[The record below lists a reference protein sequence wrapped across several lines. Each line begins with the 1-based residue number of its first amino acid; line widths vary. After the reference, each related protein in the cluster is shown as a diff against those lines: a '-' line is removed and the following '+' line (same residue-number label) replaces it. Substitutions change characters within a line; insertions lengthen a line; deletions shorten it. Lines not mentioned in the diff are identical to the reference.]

1 MYTGQQQITGGTA
14 RRWSTMKQEDK
25 NMPKPQSV
33 LLAPLDP
40 VHDVG
45 LKLIRRKLLDR
56 GHNVTL
62 LPPDLSPEEIVAR
75 ATEQKPDFL
84 MVSRALSYGTSE
96 LLAKFADLC
105 DASGLRETTKLV
117 VGGLSMRPEMA
128 QELGFDAGFGP
139 DTPVEAS
146 VAYVEGKEIKLTGG
160 SRPEAKVHLTE
171 GFTYRFLDKEI
182 GDLCTQI
189 AQGLIDWADKH
200 TSPGI
205 ERAYL
210 RLKLEDARRRG
221 ATKELETLRSKYAAL
236 TSGEVKRWYLTGEPV
251 SHTRPL
257 TEKEVKE
264 IGLLRDKAKRM
275 VCPGTQDILNDYNV
289 FVQYGTGCPEFD
301 AYHSNMCIAWGARG
315 VIHFDPSWGARTEGL
330 LEQAWSHQQDG
341 TVLTL
346 DNLRLI
352 KEALLPGTMWQVR
365 AHRGLNTPETVVL
378 AHLSGADLTKINIVY
393 GSLGAGTDP
402 ERLAVDGVES
412 MKLAAKYNLP
422 YDVVTNEELCGVPA
436 AKAFAGMLIV
446 ATTGVL
452 LGGRPLL
459 QPLFANSPEAIIT
472 GVTEDNFVDFNV
484 AKMRALSSIID
495 APIWPG
501 APVGF
506 LTQTQDRCQSSAMTA
521 LHAALALDL
530 GGTAVTIASSD
541 EAYAGGPITAPA
553 RVDTLKATAA
563 ALRFFGHA
571 GISATNNA
579 EKMTDD
585 LRNGILKVLQD
596 VAKRGDF
603 VASLYEG
610 ILGDRDDGA
619 YPGRAGKGTVTA
631 KE

>member
-1 MYTGQQQITGGTA
+1 
-14 RRWSTMKQEDK
+14 MKQEGK
-25 NMPKPQSV
+25 ELAKPQRV

-56 GHNVTL
+56 GHHVIL

-75 ATEQKPDFL
+75 ANEEKPDFV
-84 MVSRALSYGTSE
+84 MISRALSYGTSE

-117 VGGLSMRPEMA
+117 VGGLSMRPEVA

-139 DTPVEAS
+139 DTPAEAA
-146 VAYVEGKEIKLTGG
+146 VAFVEGEEVEFSGG
-160 SRPEAKVHLTE
+160 TRPETKADLTL
-171 GFTYRFLDKEI
+171 GFTYKFLDKEI
-182 GDLCTQI
+182 GDLCTEI
-189 AQGLIDWADKH
+189 AKQLIDWASKR

-205 ERAYL
+205 DRAQL
-210 RLKLEDARRRG
+210 RLEIEDARNS
-221 ATKELETLRSKYAAL
+221 KSSDLQELRSKYASL
-236 TSGEVKRWYLTGEPV
+236 SSGEVKRWYLTGEPV

-257 TEKEVKE
+257 TQKEVSE
-264 IGLLRDKAKRM
+264 IALLEKKAKRA
-275 VCPGTQDILNDYNV
+275 VFPRSQDILNHYNV
-289 FVQYGTGCPEFD
+289 LVQYGTGCPEMD
-301 AYHSNMCIAWGARG
+301 AYHINMSVAWGARG
-315 VIHFDPSWGARTEGL
+315 VVHFDPSWGARTEGL
-330 LEQAWSHQQDG
+330 IEQAWSHEHDG

-346 DNLRLI
+346 ENLMLI
-352 KEALLPGTMWQVR
+352 REALLPGTLWQVR

-378 AHLSGADLTKINIVY
+378 AHLAGADLTKINIVY

-402 ERLAVDGVES
+402 ERLAVDGIES

-436 AKAFAGMLIV
+436 AKAFAGMLVV
-446 ATTGVL
+446 ATAGVL

-459 QPLFANSPEAIIT
+459 QPLFANSPEGIIT
-472 GVTEDNFVDFNV
+472 GLTEDNFVDFNV
-484 AKMRALSSIID
+484 AKMRVLSSIID

-521 LHAALALDL
+521 LHAALALDS
-530 GGTAVTIASSD
+530 GATAVTIASSD

-553 RVDTLKATAA
+553 RIDTLKATGA
-563 ALRFFGHA
+563 ALRFFGEA
-571 GISATNNA
+571 GISPSHKAEAMAANLRDGIATV
-579 EKMTDD
+579 
-585 LRNGILKVLQD
+585 LKQ

-610 ILGDRDDGA
+610 LLGDEEDGA
-619 YPGRAGKGTVTA
+619 YPGRAGKGTVTL
-631 KE
+631 KK

>member
-1 MYTGQQQITGGTA
+1 
-14 RRWSTMKQEDK
+14 MKQK
-25 NMPKPQSV
+25 AKAVARPQQV
-33 LLAPLDP
+33 MLAPLDP

-56 GHNVTL
+56 GHSVLL
-62 LPPDLSPEEIVAR
+62 LPPDLPPEEIVAR
-75 ATEQKPDFL
+75 ACEQKPDYL

-105 DASGLRETTKLV
+105 DASGLRQMTKLV

-139 DTPVEAS
+139 DTSAEAA
-146 VAYVEGKEIKLTGG
+146 VAYVEGREIRASGG
-160 SRPEAKVHLTE
+160 SRPESKVDLTD
-171 GFTYRFLDKEI
+171 GFTYRFSDKEI
-182 GDLCTQI
+182 GGLCVQI
-189 AQGLIDWADKH
+189 AERLIDWASRR

-205 ERAYL
+205 RRANL
-210 RLKLEDARRRG
+210 RLEIEDARLKG
-221 ATKELETLRSKYAAL
+221 LTGELEALRRKYAAL
-236 TSGEVKRWYLTGEPV
+236 SSGEVKRWYFTGEPV

-257 TEKEVKE
+257 TDKEVKE
-264 IGLLRDKAKRM
+264 IALLGDRAKRM
-275 VCPGTQDILNDYNV
+275 ICPVSQDILNDYHV
-289 FVQYGTGCPEFD
+289 FVQYGTGCPEMD
-301 AYHSNMCIAWGARG
+301 AYHSNMSVAWGARG

-330 LEQAWSHQQDG
+330 LEQPWSHQQDG

-346 DNLRLI
+346 DNLNLI
-352 KEALLPGTMWQVR
+352 KKGFLPGTMWQVR

-378 AHLSGADLTKINIVY
+378 AHLAGADLTKINIVY

-402 ERLAVDGVES
+402 ERLVVDGVES
-412 MKLAAKYNLP
+412 MRLAARYNLP

-472 GVTEDNFVDFNV
+472 GVTDNNFVDFNV
-484 AKMRALSSIID
+484 AKIKVLSSIID

-506 LTQTQDRCQSSAMTA
+506 LTQTQDRCQSSVMTA
-521 LHAALALDL
+521 LHAALALNL
-530 GGTAVTIASSD
+530 GAKAVTIASSD
-541 EAYAGGPITAPA
+541 EAYAGGPITAAA

-563 ALRFFGHA
+563 ALRFFGHSGIVATDNA
-571 GISATNNA
+571 GR
-579 EKMTDD
+579 MTRE
-585 LRNGILKVLQD
+585 LRDGILKVLKE
-596 VAKRGDF
+596 VATRGDF
-603 VASLYEG
+603 VDSLYEG
-610 ILGDRDDGA
+610 LLGDKEDGA
-619 YPGRAGKGTVTA
+619 YPGRAGKGTVA
-631 KE
+631 VKQ